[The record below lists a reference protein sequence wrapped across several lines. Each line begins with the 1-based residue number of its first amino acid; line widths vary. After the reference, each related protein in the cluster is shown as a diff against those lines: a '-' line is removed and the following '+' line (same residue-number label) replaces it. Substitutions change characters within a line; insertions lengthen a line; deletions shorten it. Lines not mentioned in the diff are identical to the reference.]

1 MCEQCHIAFI
11 GPSAEVIRRMGNK
24 QEARN
29 TMINAKVPV
38 IPGTKEAVYTA
49 DYGLKLAEQIGFP
62 VMIKA
67 ASGGGGKGMRIS
79 HSREDFTE
87 NFEVA
92 QTESVNGFADDT
104 MYIEKYIE
112 DPRHIEFQI
121 LADKYGNVISLGERD
136 CSIQRRHQKMGRR
149 VTIRSTGRINS
160 VPRWEKWQ
168 SAQQKQQTMRAAGT
182 IDFY

>member
-1 MCEQCHIAFI
+1 MLSKAEAIHPGFGFLSENAKFAQMCEQCHIAFI

-38 IPGTKEAVYTA
+38 VPGTKEAVYTA

-79 HSREDFTE
+79 S
-87 NFEVA
+87 
-92 QTESVNGFADDT
+92 Q
-104 MYIEKYIE
+104 
-112 DPRHIEFQI
+112 P
-121 LADKYGNVISLGERD
+121 
-136 CSIQRRHQKMGRR
+136 
-149 VTIRSTGRINS
+149 
-160 VPRWEKWQ
+160 
-168 SAQQKQQTMRAAGT
+168 
-182 IDFY
+182 